1 MRILNY
7 WLLDQGDLVSRERG
21 ICRMERLLAIHHFR
35 CHNYKC
41 TGCFGKCHSSRG
53 PLDMSTIS
61 GLGGL
66 SVRGCCCILSLSS
79 VRKQLTPWPL
89 TVSSSTRD
97 RRSRGW
103 SVVQGN
109 NYMHI
114 SPAHILSVIYLRATI
129 SDAICVALDD
139 WLYHV
144 RYNDNAD

>member
-1 MRILNY
+1 MSHCSKKFNMISSEFHLALSIDVQLLNSFFILLCGILMRILNY

-61 GLGGL
+61 SLGGL

-79 VRKQLTPWPL
+79 VRKQLTP
-89 TVSSSTRD
+89 
-97 RRSRGW
+97 
-103 SVVQGN
+103 
-109 NYMHI
+109 
-114 SPAHILSVIYLRATI
+114 
-129 SDAICVALDD
+129 
-139 WLYHV
+139 
-144 RYNDNAD
+144 